1 MLTTYLRPQRWRVA
15 LLTVFLLSSIALQL
29 VNPQIV
35 RRFIDEA
42 TQQEQAGGTLGVLG
56 VLALVY
62 IGVALLAQTVTLG
75 ATYLSELVGWSAT
88 NTLRSDLA
96 RHCLRLD
103 MPFHNARTPG
113 EMIER
118 IDGDVIAI
126 GKFFGQ
132 FVVQIAGSVLLM
144 LGVLAL
150 LFREDWR
157 VGAALSLFTL
167 VAVVALA
174 RSSTIAVPA
183 MTADREAQA
192 QLFGFLEEQ
201 LAGLDDI
208 RSNGGGNYVMQRF
221 HGSLRE
227 VFFKSRRGIM
237 MGSAI
242 SMITMGLFALGYAL
256 ALGLGGFLYLRGAVT
271 IGTVYL
277 FYDYV
282 FLLYQ
287 PIQQVAEQL
296 KEFQKAVAG
305 MQRVREL
312 RSYTPQIVDG
322 AGPPLPIGPLDVRF
336 DRVSFAYHDDAYV
349 LRDLSLTLRPGQVLG
364 LLGRTGSG
372 KTTLT
377 RLLFRLYEPNA
388 GTIQLTDTTCATH
401 SSTICGRGSG
411 S

>member
-1 MLTTYLRPQRWRVA
+1 MRVWQSHSWQMLTTYLRPQRWRVA

-42 TQQEQAGGTLGVLG
+42 TQQGQAGGTLGVLG

-113 EMIER
+113 ELIER

-221 HGSLRE
+221 HSSLRE

-312 RSYTPQIVDG
+312 RSYTPQIVELCV
-322 AGPPLPIGPLDVRF
+322 AQV
-336 DRVSFAYHDDAYV
+336 VSV
-349 LRDLSLTLRPGQVLG
+349 S
-364 LLGRTGSG
+364 
-372 KTTLT
+372 
-377 RLLFRLYEPNA
+377 
-388 GTIQLTDTTCATH
+388 
-401 SSTICGRGSG
+401 
-411 S
+411 